1 MVVVTRAQKR
11 LLMAKNMADQE
22 PQLQNP
28 EPQDDSSD
36 NESVISNGPDNTQDL
51 SRLENQ
57 LKNEMGA
64 IAAQVK
70 ETVLGLNQQME
81 TKFTELDRQIHNLE
95 IHLQDQNNNQS
106 IGQSSR
112 KCTVM
117 QLNPNSN
124 LTSNLP
130 SALSSNSKE
139 SSASHAPVGSELH
152 CSSSNNEISASQHT
166 RADNFIKLKPQ
177 NFTGSDDDFYDFL
190 TQFEIT
196 SEIDGWD
203 YRSKSLYLAN
213 CLTGVARALL
223 NELTAEQRRDYD
235 SLVQKLTERYGS
247 ENRAEVFR
255 SQLKSRVKGKG
266 ETTAQLAQAIRK
278 LSRQAYPKVSL
289 DVVEALAV
297 DHFVDALPEAQ
308 IRLPLREVGPST
320 LAEAKK
326 IAVRMEAHIKLNCDK
341 CRLFQSTVSFLG
353 HQVSEA
359 GISIDAEKTKAVRE
373 WPVPRNVSELR
384 SFIGLCSY
392 MRKFINGF
400 SSICKPL
407 HVLTQKDQKFLWN
420 DECQDAFEKLK
431 VALTSTLVLGFPQES
446 EGIFICDADAS
457 NDALGSV
464 LSQVQNGQERVIGY
478 YSKCFNKAERRYCT
492 TRKELVA
499 VVSSIKHWHH
509 YLYGRHFKVRSD
521 HGSLRCLMNFKICE
535 GALA

>member
-11 LLMAKNMADQE
+11 LLMAENMADQE

-81 TKFTELDRQIHNLE
+81 TKFTQLDKQIHNLE

-106 IGQSSR
+106 IGQPSR
-112 KCTVM
+112 NSTVM

-130 SALSSNSKE
+130 SALSSNSTE

-152 CSSSNNEISASQHT
+152 CSSSNNGISTSQHT

-177 NFTGSDDDFYDFL
+177 NFTGSDDDFEDFL

-196 SEIDGWD
+196 SEINGWD
-203 YRSKSLYLAN
+203 YKSKSLYLAN

-278 LSRQAYPKVSL
+278 LTRQAYPRVSL

-308 IRLPLREVGPST
+308 IRLRLREVGPST
-320 LAEAKK
+320 LAEAEK
-326 IAVRMEAHIKLNCDK
+326 IAVRMEANITADK
-341 CRLFQSTVSFLG
+341 QRTRFVGKVEQNDQNKGSQNQTTE
-353 HQVSEA
+353 QQMEN
-359 GISIDAEKTKAVRE
+359 ISKRIDML
-373 WPVPRNVSELR
+373 SR
-384 SFIGLCSY
+384 SVQ
-392 MRKFINGF
+392 N
-400 SSICKPL
+400 
-407 HVLTQKDQKFLWN
+407 LTQQQRPRMPAN
-420 DECQDAFEKLK
+420 ARN
-431 VALTSTLVLGFPQES
+431 FPPQNQYNFPRPNRPDNRNMPFQRNYQS
-446 EGIFICDADAS
+446 RGGNLHFNQPNNGHIQAQRNQVRPQGNFRQPAQ
-457 NDALGSV
+457 GSAAR
-464 LSQVQNGQERVIGY
+464 LN
-478 YSKCFNKAERRYCT
+478 
-492 TRKELVA
+492 
-499 VVSSIKHWHH
+499 
-509 YLYGRHFKVRSD
+509 
-521 HGSLRCLMNFKICE
+521 
-535 GALA
+535 

>member
-11 LLMAKNMADQE
+11 LLMAENMADQE

-81 TKFTELDRQIHNLE
+81 TKFTELDKQIHNLE

-106 IGQSSR
+106 IGQPSR
-112 KCTVM
+112 NSTVM

-130 SALSSNSKE
+130 SAPSSNSTE

-152 CSSSNNEISASQHT
+152 CSSSNNGISTSQHT

-177 NFTGSDDDFYDFL
+177 NFTGSDDDFEDFL

-196 SEIDGWD
+196 SEINGWD
-203 YRSKSLYLAN
+203 YKSKSLYLAN

-278 LSRQAYPKVSL
+278 LTRQAYPRISL

-308 IRLPLREVGPST
+308 IRLRLREVGPST
-320 LAEAKK
+320 LAEAEK
-326 IAVRMEAHIKLNCDK
+326 IAVRMEANITADK
-341 CRLFQSTVSFLG
+341 QRTRFVGKVEQNDQNKGSQNQTTE
-353 HQVSEA
+353 QQMEN
-359 GISIDAEKTKAVRE
+359 ISKRIDML
-373 WPVPRNVSELR
+373 SR
-384 SFIGLCSY
+384 SVQ
-392 MRKFINGF
+392 N
-400 SSICKPL
+400 
-407 HVLTQKDQKFLWN
+407 LTQQQRPCMPAN
-420 DECQDAFEKLK
+420 ARN
-431 VALTSTLVLGFPQES
+431 FPPQNQYNFPRPNRPDNRNMPFQRNYQS
-446 EGIFICDADAS
+446 RGGNPHFNQPNNGHIQAQRNQVRPQGNFRQPAQ
-457 NDALGSV
+457 GSAAR
-464 LSQVQNGQERVIGY
+464 LN
-478 YSKCFNKAERRYCT
+478 
-492 TRKELVA
+492 
-499 VVSSIKHWHH
+499 
-509 YLYGRHFKVRSD
+509 
-521 HGSLRCLMNFKICE
+521 
-535 GALA
+535 

>member
-11 LLMAKNMADQE
+11 LLMAENMADQE

-81 TKFTELDRQIHNLE
+81 TKFTELDKQIHNLE

-106 IGQSSR
+106 IGQPSR
-112 KCTVM
+112 NSTVM

-130 SALSSNSKE
+130 SALSSNSTE

-152 CSSSNNEISASQHT
+152 CSSSNNGISTSQRT

-177 NFTGSDDDFYDFL
+177 NFTGSDDDFEDFL

-196 SEIDGWD
+196 SEINGWD
-203 YRSKSLYLAN
+203 YKSKSLYLAN

-266 ETTAQLAQAIRK
+266 ETTAQLAKQSEN
-278 LSRQAYPKVSL
+278 LL
-289 DVVEALAV
+289 D
-297 DHFVDALPEAQ
+297 
-308 IRLPLREVGPST
+308 
-320 LAEAKK
+320 
-326 IAVRMEAHIKLNCDK
+326 
-341 CRLFQSTVSFLG
+341 
-353 HQVSEA
+353 
-359 GISIDAEKTKAVRE
+359 
-373 WPVPRNVSELR
+373 
-384 SFIGLCSY
+384 
-392 MRKFINGF
+392 
-400 SSICKPL
+400 KPIL
-407 HVLTQKDQKFLWN
+407 EF
-420 DECQDAFEKLK
+420 
-431 VALTSTLVLGFPQES
+431 
-446 EGIFICDADAS
+446 
-457 NDALGSV
+457 
-464 LSQVQNGQERVIGY
+464 R
-478 YSKCFNKAERRYCT
+478 
-492 TRKELVA
+492 
-499 VVSSIKHWHH
+499 
-509 YLYGRHFKVRSD
+509 
-521 HGSLRCLMNFKICE
+521 
-535 GALA
+535 